1 VASHKQEDTDM
12 ASEATTTRENAT
24 TSHRSNGGTA
34 SARRDPVQVA
44 MREVRGALEGVGRS
58 VPTAARASRAAVD
71 GMFHTIE
78 SGSDERVSTGVTL
91 SLGLAIGMLVGGA
104 PRLLIALALVPL
116 AAMGLVMAD
125 RRTRSA
131 TRSSS

>member
-1 VASHKQEDTDM
+1 M
-12 ASEATTTRENAT
+12 ASESTTTSHSGTTTR
-24 TSHRSNGGTA
+24 RSNGGTA
-34 SARRDPVQVA
+34 AESDPVQVA
-44 MREVRGALEGVGRS
+44 MREVRGALEGMSRS

-71 GMFHTIE
+71 DLFRTIE

-125 RRTRSA
+125 RRTRPTTTRTSA
-131 TRSSS
+131 SS

>member
-1 VASHKQEDTDM
+1 M
-12 ASEATTTRENAT
+12 ATESATTHEN
-24 TSHRSNGGTA
+24 GTA
-34 SARRDPVQVA
+34 TKRASSTAAERDGVQMA

-58 VPTAARASRAAVD
+58 VPGAARASRAAVD
-71 GMFHTIE
+71 DLFKTIE

-125 RRTRSA
+125 RRTRTT
-131 TRSSS
+131 TRSAS

>member
-1 VASHKQEDTDM
+1 M
-12 ASEATTTRENAT
+12 ATETSTTHENG
-24 TSHRSNGGTA
+24 TSTKRA
-34 SARRDPVQVA
+34 SAGADRDAVQVA
-44 MREVRGALEGVGRS
+44 VREVRGALEGVGRS
-58 VPTAARASRAAVD
+58 VPGAARASRAAVD
-71 GMFHTIE
+71 DLFKTIE

-125 RRTRSA
+125 RRTRPASRA
-131 TRSSS
+131 SS

>member
-1 VASHKQEDTDM
+1 MATESAASSGT
-12 ASEATTTRENAT
+12 TTTRK
-24 TSHRSNGGTA
+24 SHAGNSSDGDA
-34 SARRDPVQVA
+34 VQVA
-44 MREVRGALEGVGRS
+44 MREVRGALEGMSRS

-71 GMFHTIE
+71 DLFRTIE

-125 RRTRSA
+125 RRTRPT

>member
-1 VASHKQEDTDM
+1 M
-12 ASEATTTRENAT
+12 ASESTNHETGTTK
-24 TSHRSNGGTA
+24 RSSGGTA
-34 SARRDPVQVA
+34 TADRDAVQVA

-71 GMFHTIE
+71 DLFKTIE

-125 RRTRSA
+125 RRTRPT

>member
-1 VASHKQEDTDM
+1 M
-12 ASEATTTRENAT
+12 ASESATTHESTSSSHKANGSTAT
-24 TSHRSNGGTA
+24 A
-34 SARRDPVQVA
+34 DRDPVQTAV
-44 MREVRGALEGVGRS
+44 REVRGALEGVGRS

-71 GMFHTIE
+71 DLFKTIE

-125 RRTRSA
+125 RRTRPGSRA
-131 TRSSS
+131 SS

>member
-1 VASHKQEDTDM
+1 M
-12 ASEATTTRENAT
+12 ATESTTTHENG
-24 TSHRSNGGTA
+24 TSAKRTSGG
-34 SARRDPVQVA
+34 SAGADRNAVQVA
-44 MREVRGALEGVGRS
+44 MREVRGALEGVGHS
-58 VPTAARASRAAVD
+58 VPGAARASRAAVD
-71 GMFHTIE
+71 DLFKTIE

-125 RRTRSA
+125 RRTRPI
-131 TRSSS
+131 TRASS

>member
-1 VASHKQEDTDM
+1 M
-12 ASEATTTRENAT
+12 ASESATTRESAT
-24 TSHRSNGGTA
+24 TSHRGNGA
-34 SARRDPVQVA
+34 KSSDSDAVQVA

-71 GMFHTIE
+71 DLFRTIE

-125 RRTRSA
+125 RRTRAGSS
-131 TRSSS
+131 RSSS

>member
-1 VASHKQEDTDM
+1 MATD
-12 ASEATTTRENAT
+12 SVTTRESTTTRRA
-24 TSHRSNGGTA
+24 NGGET
-34 SARRDPVQVA
+34 SAGRDTVQAAVH
-44 MREVRGALEGVGRS
+44 EVRGALEGVGRS
-58 VPTAARASRAAVD
+58 VPDMARASRAAVD
-71 GMFHTIE
+71 DLFKTIE

-131 TRSSS
+131 RSAAS

>member
-1 VASHKQEDTDM
+1 M
-12 ASEATTTRENAT
+12 ASESATTHESTSSSQKANGRTAT
-24 TSHRSNGGTA
+24 A
-34 SARRDPVQVA
+34 DRDPVQMAV
-44 MREVRGALEGVGRS
+44 REVRGALEGVSRS

-71 GMFHTIE
+71 DLFKTIE

-125 RRTRSA
+125 RRTRTGS
-131 TRSSS
+131 RSTSS

>member
-1 VASHKQEDTDM
+1 MATD
-12 ASEATTTRENAT
+12 SVTTRESTTTRRA
-24 TSHRSNGGTA
+24 NGGDTSAGRDTVQTA
-34 SARRDPVQVA
+34 VH
-44 MREVRGALEGVGRS
+44 EVRGALEGVGRS
-58 VPTAARASRAAVD
+58 VPGMARASRAAVD
-71 GMFHTIE
+71 DLFRTIE

-131 TRSSS
+131 RSTSS

>member
-1 VASHKQEDTDM
+1 M
-12 ASEATTTRENAT
+12 ATEATTTRA
-24 TSHRSNGGTA
+24 NGA
-34 SARRDPVQVA
+34 AKSADRDPVQVA
-44 MREVRGALEGVGRS
+44 MREVRGAIEGVGRS
-58 VPTAARASRAAVD
+58 VPGAARASRAAVD
-71 GMFHTIE
+71 DLFRTIE

-125 RRTRSA
+125 RRTRSGG
-131 TRSSS
+131 RSSSSS

>member
-1 VASHKQEDTDM
+1 M
-12 ASEATTTRENAT
+12 ASESTTHDN
-24 TSHRSNGGTA
+24 GTA
-34 SARRDPVQVA
+34 TKRSSGATATADRDPVQVA

-71 GMFHTIE
+71 DLFKTIE

-125 RRTRSA
+125 RRTRPV

>member
-1 VASHKQEDTDM
+1 M
-12 ASEATTTRENAT
+12 AIESTTTREMGS
-24 TSHRSNGGTA
+24 TSRRANGGEA
-34 SARRDPVQVA
+34 SSGRPPVQVA

-58 VPTAARASRAAVD
+58 VPGAARASRAAVAD
-71 GMFHTIE
+71 LFRTIE

-104 PRLLIALALVPL
+104 PRLVIALALVPL

-125 RRTRSA
+125 RRTRSGSRSA
-131 TRSSS
+131 TASS

>member
-1 VASHKQEDTDM
+1 M
-12 ASEATTTRENAT
+12 ATESTTTHENGTSAKRASSAT
-24 TSHRSNGGTA
+24 GGD
-34 SARRDPVQVA
+34 RDAVQVA

-71 GMFHTIE
+71 DLFKTIE

-125 RRTRSA
+125 RRTRPT
-131 TRSSS
+131 TRSGS

>member
-1 VASHKQEDTDM
+1 M
-12 ASEATTTRENAT
+12 ASETTTTSQGST
-24 TSHRSNGGTA
+24 TRRSNGGT
-34 SARRDPVQVA
+34 SADSDAVQVA
-44 MREVRGALEGVGRS
+44 MREVRGALEGVSRS

-71 GMFHTIE
+71 DLFRTIE

-125 RRTRSA
+125 RRTRPA
-131 TRSSS
+131 TRAGTGSAASNAS

>member
-1 VASHKQEDTDM
+1 M
-12 ASEATTTRENAT
+12 ATESATTHEGAT
-24 TSHRSNGGTA
+24 TGHRTNGGA
-34 SARRDPVQVA
+34 KSSDSDVVQMA
-44 MREVRGALEGVGRS
+44 MREVRGALEGVSRS
-58 VPTAARASRAAVD
+58 VPSAARASRAAVD
-71 GMFHTIE
+71 DLFKTIE

-125 RRTRSA
+125 RRTRTGSS
-131 TRSSS
+131 RSNS